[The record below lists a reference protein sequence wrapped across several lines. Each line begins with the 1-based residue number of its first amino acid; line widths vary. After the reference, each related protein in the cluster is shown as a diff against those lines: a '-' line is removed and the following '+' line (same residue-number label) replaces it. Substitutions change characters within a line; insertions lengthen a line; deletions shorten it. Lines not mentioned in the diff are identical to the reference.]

1 MVRAYQRWMTAGMY
15 LIKMENLAKM
25 TKENVPLAELQV
37 RVSWIFSI
45 FLFINSIIIVVYDH
59 KKNIVLRQNDLCGS
73 HRATTIFY
81 LQKISA
87 LDADSLRRHLIDDH
101 RFSYMDACS
110 IVAKET
116 PLGCNSL
123 PTLVTP
129 TSLQQEIPPESSL
142 NCSKV
147 NIIWED

>member
-1 MVRAYQRWMTAGMY
+1 MTPISKKRAQNGHGVSAMDDSKNGFHQNGELGEDDERECPSCGITSAYFMNFVEFFY
-15 LIKMENLAKM
+15 SKFSSLAHILF
-25 TKENVPLAELQV
+25 TK
-37 RVSWIFSI
+37 
-45 FLFINSIIIVVYDH
+45 NSAI
-59 KKNIVLRQNDLCGS
+59 
-73 HRATTIFY
+73 
-81 LQKISA
+81 
-87 LDADSLRRHLIDDH
+87 DADSLRRHLIDDH

-147 NIIWED
+147 NIISED

>member
-1 MVRAYQRWMTAGMY
+1 
-15 LIKMENLAKM
+15 
-25 TKENVPLAELQV
+25 
-37 RVSWIFSI
+37 
-45 FLFINSIIIVVYDH
+45 
-59 KKNIVLRQNDLCGS
+59 
-73 HRATTIFY
+73 
-81 LQKISA
+81 
-87 LDADSLRRHLIDDH
+87 
-101 RFSYMDACS
+101 MDACS

-147 NIIWED
+147 NIISEDLRRFTLKRKAHCPLCKLVLFDRWMARKHLIKQHGKDDAESEAILARCFPENTPEESVRNYLK